1 MIIKHLKNLKFRW
14 VDRKI
19 LIKKI
24 KRGKKIFK
32 EINLIEYHL
41 NQWNRLLQ
49 TENIVEISLRILG

>member
-19 LIKKI
+19 LTKKI